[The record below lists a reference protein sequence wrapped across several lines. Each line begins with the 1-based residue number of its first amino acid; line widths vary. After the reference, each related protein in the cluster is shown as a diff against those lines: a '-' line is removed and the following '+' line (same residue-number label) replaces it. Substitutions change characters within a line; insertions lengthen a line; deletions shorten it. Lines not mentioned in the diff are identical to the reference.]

1 MIAVLDADT
10 CVSFVPITWQFEHGI
25 DFTMPHLL
33 RENLC
38 AIFF

>member
-1 MIAVLDADT
+1 MATLDEAT
-10 CVSFVPITWQFEHGI
+10 CVSFVPIVWQFGHGI
-25 DFTMPHLL
+25 DFAMPHLL